1 MPLVTTL
8 ERDPKL
14 STSTE
19 APPPAAEP
27 VDEVVEAR
35 MADLGE
41 GTQVR
46 RLLPRR
52 QRRLIGAWC
61 FLDHFGPADVDGR
74 PGMRVGPHPHIGLQT
89 VTWLLDGELLHRD
102 SLGSLQPVRPGQ
114 LNLMTA
120 GSGIAHSEESPPQ
133 RPPVLHGVQLWVALP
148 DEERD
153 GAARFEHHA
162 ELPVADLGGGV
173 AATVI
178 AGTGL
183 GERSPAMVHS
193 PLVGL
198 ELRLPAGTGVAAPLE
213 AGFEHG
219 VVPLD
224 EAVEV
229 DGVPLSVGQLLYL
242 GRGRSDVRLRA
253 DAGTRVLVVGGE
265 PFGSEVLVWWNFVA
279 RTREE
284 IEQAREDWQAA
295 PRFGEV
301 HGFDGPRIEAP
312 PVPWRAR

>member
-1 MPLVTTL
+1 MTTL

-14 STSTE
+14 STSTD
-19 APPPAAEP
+19 APPAAAEP
-27 VDEVVEAR
+27 VDEVIEAR

-61 FLDHFGPADVDGR
+61 FLDHFGPSDISGR

-89 VTWLLDGELLHRD
+89 VSWLLDGELLHRD
-102 SLGSLQPVRPGQ
+102 SLGSLQLVRPGQ

-120 GSGIAHSEESPPQ
+120 GAGIAHSEESPEQ

-148 DEERD
+148 DEERE
-153 GAARFEHHA
+153 GSARFEHHP

-173 AATVI
+173 TATVI
-178 AGTGL
+178 AGGGL

-198 ELRLPAGTGVAAPLE
+198 ELRLPAGTGVAVPLE
-213 AGFEHG
+213 PGFEHG

-224 EAVEV
+224 QALEV
-229 DGVPLSVGQLLYL
+229 DGVALSVGQLLYL

-253 DAGTRVLVVGGE
+253 DAATRVLVVGGE

-284 IEQAREDWQAA
+284 IERAREDWQAGE
-295 PRFGEV
+295 RFGEV

-312 PVPWRAR
+312 PVPWRPSP